1 MITDIKENV
10 KKEFPLETFV
20 RDILEGDKKEVEAI
34 KKMAGYLRYR
44 FLREEKNFKKVFK
57 VGIQHLV
64 EVYPQVK
71 EPWRKQVIVI
81 FAYYFL
87 YELPKSFF
95 ESIASLLLK
104 ALQDSNGNVRNSAAN
119 GFEEL
124 VISLNL
130 NKFFYKKISEKKL
143 EQNIGLLIDI
153 IKKLRARISFLQKN
167 LGESEKEKLS
177 IQSLKSSEYKSTYL
191 ALWNCIWR
199 YGGIDKVLSERGVD
213 VHLDLERYEPYQ
225 GEDWEDPCEFCDIL
239 LETRDSRIFKAQEK
253 LREVLRDNNLLTII
267 SVDECLFW
275 LDEMGSDPTLFQNTF
290 QKFVALVGSHIENTS
305 SLQQI
310 IDAFV
315 NLYNVLPQDLLDD
328 FSPYEKGKH
337 REHEEADLQT
347 KIEVSRVQDTAVL
360 PSDKTY
366 NLLESWIKRF
376 FYEQLAYVYDIVNA
390 QSSIEGFLSGLKV
403 SDDRRQEIFLQ
414 CLHWMMDNIKYD
426 PSYKNEQTLSP
437 MDIFSPFVRLFQLL
451 SNYTKLDDVE
461 KGSFLIDSVRIEKNL
476 SHHRKPDDY
485 EQFLLLVYE
494 AHQAINDY
502 INKYHSEVNFDK
514 RFISTAHHIL
524 GIYFMFEPYLAC
536 QKTPLKLAA
545 IALGL
550 VDKFQREREAEYHY
564 SLVAKETLA
573 EYGGWKGVSSFE
585 SALFGPRYSIYD
597 LAEDKDLLLYAPER
611 AIEDANVD
619 LDGEIGYE

>member
-20 RDILEGDKKEVEAI
+20 RDILEGDKKEVEAV

-44 FLREEKNFKKVFK
+44 FLREEKNFKKVFQ

-95 ESIASLLLK
+95 EPIASLLLK

-225 GEDWEDPCEFCDIL
+225 GEDWEDQCEFCDIL

-290 QKFVALVGSHIENTS
+290 QKFVALVGAHIENTS

-315 NLYNVLPQDLLDD
+315 L
-328 FSPYEKGKH
+328 
-337 REHEEADLQT
+337 
-347 KIEVSRVQDTAVL
+347 KI
-360 PSDKTY
+360 Y
-366 NLLESWIKRF
+366 
-376 FYEQLAYVYDIVNA
+376 
-390 QSSIEGFLSGLKV
+390 
-403 SDDRRQEIFLQ
+403 
-414 CLHWMMDNIKYD
+414 
-426 PSYKNEQTLSP
+426 
-437 MDIFSPFVRLFQLL
+437 
-451 SNYTKLDDVE
+451 
-461 KGSFLIDSVRIEKNL
+461 
-476 SHHRKPDDY
+476 
-485 EQFLLLVYE
+485 
-494 AHQAINDY
+494 
-502 INKYHSEVNFDK
+502 
-514 RFISTAHHIL
+514 
-524 GIYFMFEPYLAC
+524 
-536 QKTPLKLAA
+536 
-545 IALGL
+545 
-550 VDKFQREREAEYHY
+550 
-564 SLVAKETLA
+564 
-573 EYGGWKGVSSFE
+573 
-585 SALFGPRYSIYD
+585 
-597 LAEDKDLLLYAPER
+597 
-611 AIEDANVD
+611 
-619 LDGEIGYE
+619 